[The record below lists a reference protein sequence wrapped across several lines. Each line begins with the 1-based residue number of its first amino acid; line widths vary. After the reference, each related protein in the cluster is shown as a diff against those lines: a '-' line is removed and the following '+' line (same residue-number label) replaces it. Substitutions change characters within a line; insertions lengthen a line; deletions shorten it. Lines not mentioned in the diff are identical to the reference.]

1 MHAALTSFCLCFGVW
16 WVVSVPIVVAADS
29 CILLSNPLHLRML
42 ISFNIYTEI
51 QSMNLWASHLQSL
64 AWICALN
71 ISAICNHW
79 LGSTQFCV
87 LRGSPQKVTKL
98 GSTPKSG
105 TVMLFSNGLRPTAI
119 VGETQ
124 SCWSKEAHV
133 LKATDLCLW
142 KYRNEEL
149 STVDGRHPAPQGKSS
164 LSHYLQGFLH
174 PRWLAGFLP
183 SSVYQGNPVEYVLL
197 NSGCWIIWMA
207 LEGERQR

>member
-29 CILLSNPLHLRML
+29 CILLSNPLHLRTL
-42 ISFNIYTEI
+42 ISFNIYTDI

-64 AWICALN
+64 ALICALN

-79 LGSTQFCV
+79 LGSTQCCV
-87 LRGSPQKVTKL
+87 LRGSPQQVTKL

-105 TVMLFSNGLRPTAI
+105 TVMLFSNGGFRPTAI

-142 KYRNEEL
+142 KYRNE
-149 STVDGRHPAPQGKSS
+149 S
-164 LSHYLQGFLH
+164 L
-174 PRWLAGFLP
+174 
-183 SSVYQGNPVEYVLL
+183 VLL
-197 NSGCWIIWMA
+197 MEEILHHLEKVVYPIIYKAFCIPGGWPDFFHQVYIRA
-207 LEGERQR
+207 IQ